1 MVLYDVHWKE
11 SAKKELKNLDKQIIK
26 RLLENITQLAENP
39 RPLTCKKLQGADNLY
54 RVRVGDYRVVF
65 SIDDKV
71 LIIEIIRVG
80 HRRKIYQSKFD

>member
-1 MVLYDVHWKE
+1 MVLYDVHW
-11 SAKKELKNLDKQIIK
+11 KELKNLDKQIIK